1 MLSAPTNGQPNHD
14 LLVHRKPNRK
24 RNGTMN
30 ELDYF
35 RDEVQTFL
43 AEHLTAELQRAG
55 RLEAGI
61 YAERPVAEAWLKI
74 LDQKGWAVPSWPT
87 EWGGTDWSAEQHA
100 IWQQELTLAS
110 APSIPLTNQNGG
122 PGNHALRHR
131 CPKSHYLPRIRQG
144 IDWWAQGYSEPGAGS
159 DLASLKCAPCA
170 TATTTS

>member
-1 MLSAPTNGQPNHD
+1 
-14 LLVHRKPNRK
+14 
-24 RNGTMN
+24 MN
-30 ELDYF
+30 ELDHF

-100 IWQQELTLAS
+100 IWQLQFCTPDRTSLV
-110 APSIPLTNQNGG
+110 APG
-122 PGNHALRHR
+122 R
-131 CPKSHYLPRIRQG
+131 
-144 IDWWAQGYSEPGAGS
+144 DWWGQ
-159 DLASLKCAPCA
+159 L
-170 TATTTS
+170 